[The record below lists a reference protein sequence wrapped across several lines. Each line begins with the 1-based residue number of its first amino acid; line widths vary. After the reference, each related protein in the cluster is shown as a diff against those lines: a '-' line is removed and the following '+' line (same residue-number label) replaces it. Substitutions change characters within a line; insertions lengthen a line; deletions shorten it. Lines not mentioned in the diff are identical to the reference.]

1 MITNDICKVLYALP
15 GGVVVPRRQPLTKPL
30 VATIL
35 GAVLLIINLV
45 AIDDKAGAL
54 SMLTMVVGITL
65 LMVGIIMIVVRLTSS
80 TRVPYHTPSK
90 RYMCYDERYYDRAQ
104 LAELKRYVAA
114 GDRAK
119 IEALPTGNISAVT
132 LVECSAADDS
142 LVAMA
147 IYEYIELENRLVDS
161 VKIIA
166 R

>member
-15 GGVVVPRRQPLTKPL
+15 GGVVVPRRQPITKPL
-30 VATIL
+30 MTTIL

-45 AIDDKAGAL
+45 AIDDRAGAL
-54 SMLTMVVGITL
+54 SMFTMLAGVTL
-65 LMVGIIMIVVRLTSS
+65 LIVGLVLIVVRLTSS

-104 LAELKRYVAA
+104 LAELRRYVDR

-119 IEALPTGNISAVT
+119 IDALPTGNISAVT

-142 LVAMA
+142 LVALA
-147 IYEYIELENRLVDS
+147 IYEYIEFENRLVER
-161 VKIIA
+161 VKVIA